1 MRRGDQEQEV
11 TKTALDAA
19 AIARLLAEVAP
30 PGDAS
35 ADRADE
41 RWEFDYVLDQRPF
54 RFLGRRGPASWS
66 ASVTHEQE
74 AAGNAVEIADVP
86 SLLTEA
92 LHRKASD
99 LHLSSGQPPQLR
111 VDGELVGSAR
121 HRPPTAERLETLLMA
136 ITPAANREEFQAAQ
150 DTDFAYE
157 LPGKARFRVNLYRE
171 IGGIGAAFR
180 MIPHTIPTVED
191 LGLPEI
197 VRRIAGLSNGLVL
210 VVGATG
216 SGKSS
221 TLAALLD
228 QINRSRREH
237 ILTIEDPIEFVHR
250 SNRSLVHQRQVGVH
264 TRSFVSAL
272 RAALREDPDVVMVGE
287 LRDLETTSIAIKTA
301 ETGYLVFGTFH
312 TTSAP
317 GTVERVLEQY
327 PADQQPQIR
336 LMLAAS
342 LRAVIAQVLLKRV
355 GGGRVAA
362 FETLLVTP
370 GISNMIREGKVFQ
383 IPSAMQTGRK
393 LGMSLLDDSLAALVE
408 SGAVEAEEAY
418 RKASHKE
425 GFADRLRAA
434 GKDLSFL
441 DEQARAGAPEPAS
454 RP

>member
-41 RWEFDYVLDQRPF
+41 RWEFDYVLDRRPF
-54 RFLGRRGPASWS
+54 RFLGRRGPAGWS
-66 ASVTHEQE
+66 ASVTCEQE
-74 AAGNAVEIADVP
+74 AAGDAVEIADVP

-250 SNRSLVHQRQVGVH
+250 SNRSLVHQR
-264 TRSFVSAL
+264 
-272 RAALREDPDVVMVGE
+272 
-287 LRDLETTSIAIKTA
+287 
-301 ETGYLVFGTFH
+301 
-312 TTSAP
+312 
-317 GTVERVLEQY
+317 
-327 PADQQPQIR
+327 
-336 LMLAAS
+336 
-342 LRAVIAQVLLKRV
+342 
-355 GGGRVAA
+355 
-362 FETLLVTP
+362 
-370 GISNMIREGKVFQ
+370 
-383 IPSAMQTGRK
+383 
-393 LGMSLLDDSLAALVE
+393 
-408 SGAVEAEEAY
+408 
-418 RKASHKE
+418 
-425 GFADRLRAA
+425 
-434 GKDLSFL
+434 
-441 DEQARAGAPEPAS
+441 
-454 RP
+454 